1 MSINILF
8 IFITL
13 LFSAFFSGLE
23 IAFISAN
30 KLRIELD
37 KKQGSYGSKIV
48 SFLTKNP
55 GQYITTMLVGNNA
68 ALVIYGYLMAL
79 ELTPLIMAININ
91 SEFAILIIQTV
102 ISTLIILV
110 TAEFL
115 PKTLFRINPNK
126 SLNIFSL
133 PVVIIYVLLFPIAK
147 ITMAIS
153 SFLLQLFFKAKIN
166 GQQEKVVFSAIDL
179 DHIID
184 QSKDEN
190 NYEDEIEHDV
200 KLFQNALD
208 FSKVKLREC
217 IIPRNEIIA
226 LELNSPIE
234 KLKEKFIETGF
245 SKILIYK
252 ETIDNIIGYVQS
264 TDLFHNPNNISSML
278 KGLVIVPETMTA
290 SKLFNSFMKEHKSI
304 ALVVDEF
311 GGTSGIVTIEDIIEE
326 IFGEI
331 EDEHDSSDLKDEQ
344 LSDKEFIFSGRLE
357 IDYIN
362 EKYNLNIPEEEE
374 FETIA
379 GYILH
384 YHEEI
389 PVESEK
395 ITVRNFEFEILKM
408 DGPKIEL
415 IRTVILDKNN

>member
-1 MSINILF
+1 MSVNILF
-8 IFITL
+8 IFISL

-23 IAFISAN
+23 IAFVSAN
-30 KLRIELD
+30 KLRLELD
-37 KKQGSYGSKIV
+37 KKQGGYGSKIV
-48 SFLTKNP
+48 SFLTKSP
-55 GQYITTMLVGNNA
+55 SQYITTMLVGNNA

-79 ELTPLIMAININ
+79 ELTPLINAINIT
-91 SEFAILIIQTV
+91 SEFAILIIQTI

-126 SLNIFSL
+126 SLNVFSL
-133 PVVIIYVLLFPIAK
+133 PTITIYVLLFPVAK
-147 ITMAIS
+147 IIMLIS
-153 SFLLQLFFKAKIN
+153 SFLLHIFFKVKIN
-166 GQQEKVVFSAIDL
+166 DKQEKVVFSAIDL

-217 IIPRNEIIA
+217 IIPRNEVIA
-226 LELNSPIE
+226 LELNSPVE

-245 SKILIYK
+245 SKILVYK
-252 ETIDNIIGYVQS
+252 EGIDNIIGYVQS
-264 TDLFHNPNNISSML
+264 TDLFHNPTNISSML
-278 KGLVIVPETMTA
+278 KSLIIVPETMAA

-331 EDEHDSSDLKDEQ
+331 EDEHDSSDLKEEQ
-344 LSDKEFIFSGRLE
+344 LSDNEFIFSGRLE

-395 ITVRNFEFEILKM
+395 ITINNFVLEILKM

-415 IRTVILDKNN
+415 IKVLCLDRND

>member
-1 MSINILF
+1 MSLNILF
-8 IFITL
+8 IFISL

-23 IAFISAN
+23 IAFVSAN

-37 KKQGSYGSKIV
+37 KKRGSYGSKIV

-68 ALVIYGYLMAL
+68 ALVIYGYLMAI
-79 ELTPLIMAININ
+79 ELTPLILSLNIT
-91 SEFAILIIQTV
+91 SEIAILVIQTLF
-102 ISTLIILV
+102 STLIILV

-133 PVVIIYVLLFPIAK
+133 PVIIIYALLYPIAK
-147 ITMAIS
+147 ITMIIS
-153 SFLLQLFFKAKIN
+153 SIILQIFFKAKIN
-166 GQQEKVVFSAIDL
+166 NKQEQVVFSAIDL
-179 DHIID
+179 DHIIA

-190 NYEDEIEHDV
+190 KDENEIEHDV

-226 LELNSPIE
+226 LELNSPVE

-252 ETIDNIIGYVQS
+252 ESIDNIIGFVQS
-264 TDLFHNPNNISSML
+264 TDLFHNPSNISSML
-278 KGLVIVPETMTA
+278 KSLIIVPETMTA

-331 EDEHDSSDLKDEQ
+331 EDEHDSSDLKEEQ
-344 LSDKEFIFSGRLE
+344 VSGTEFIFSGRLE

-362 EKYNLNIPEEEE
+362 EKYNLNINEEEE
-374 FETIA
+374 YETIA
-379 GYILH
+379 GFILH

-389 PVESEK
+389 PIEGEK
-395 ITVRNFEFEILKM
+395 ITIDNFEFDILKM
-408 DGPKIEL
+408 QGPKIEL
-415 IRTVILDKNN
+415 IKINQLSKTD

>member
-1 MSINILF
+1 LSLSILF
-8 IFITL
+8 IFVSL

-37 KKQGSYGSKIV
+37 KKRGSYGSKIV
-48 SFLTKNP
+48 SLLTKNP

-68 ALVIYGYLMAL
+68 ALVIYGYLMAI
-79 ELTPLIMAININ
+79 ELTPIILALHIT
-91 SEFAILIIQTV
+91 SEIAILIIQTL

-126 SLNIFSL
+126 ILNVFSL
-133 PVVIIYVLLFPIAK
+133 PVMIIYVLLYPVAK
-147 ITMAIS
+147 ITMLFS
-153 SFLLQLFFKAKIN
+153 SVILQIFFTAKIN
-166 GQQEKVVFSAIDL
+166 NKQEQVVFSAIDL
-179 DHIID
+179 DHIIA

-190 NYEDEIEHDV
+190 KDENEIEHDI

-226 LELNSPIE
+226 LELNSPVE

-252 ETIDNIIGYVQS
+252 EGIDNIIGYVQS

-278 KGLVIVPETMTA
+278 KSLVIVPETMTA

-331 EDEHDSSDLKDEQ
+331 EDEHDSSDLEEEQ
-344 LSDKEFIFSGRLE
+344 VSNTEFIFSGRLE
-357 IDYIN
+357 IDYVN

-379 GYILH
+379 GYILQ

-389 PVESEK
+389 PIEGEK
-395 ITVRNFEFEILKM
+395 ITIDNFEFDILKM
-408 DGPKIEL
+408 QGPKIEL
-415 IRTVILDKNN
+415 IKINQLSKND